1 MKTGLPQREIWT
13 IRVIFQALSNDA
25 FKNKE
30 KVVQQVQ
37 KP

>member
-13 IRVIFQALSNDA
+13 IRVIFQALSIDT
-25 FKNKE
+25 FENKE